1 MVASNVNSSDES
13 LTRDTRSISIAA
25 ANQHDAAPENDCHD
39 YQNNISCNY
48 QSANSYS
55 LIFQNWLNESAW
67 PGLGLFGESYML
79 FSLGL
84 LQPLWRELMPSCF
97 DTKDECSI
105 NLIQS
110 LTYSVIIGVMCGMV
124 GFGLLA
130 NRIGRRIGSIATAS
144 LMATGAIG
152 LTLVSMLLVSHPK
165 QLVQCMVILLFVF
178 GIGVG
183 GEYPLSASSAS
194 ERTMEREQQAAVT
207 EARRQQST
215 REHDGIVKH
224 NDENA
229 TTQNRGRAV
238 QLVFCMQ
245 GVGIFCNSLVMM
257 VLLLLTGQTSGAEY
271 YDKARLQIVWS
282 CMYGI
287 GAVVLT
293 YVLVSRCQHLSESQA
308 WQTDKDERELQLLAA
323 SASMLKESEQ
333 QASAEITCSAIG
345 KEQHQD
351 YDDATLTAAA
361 AAAAKV
367 PQHHASSKQRP
378 PPPQPSP
385 SSSSVSSLS
394 APSVAVPCDE
404 HDENDAYVMLN
415 EAPMYEETEHGNAK
429 TPQASTNML
438 LLQHFGVRLFGVSF
452 CWMLWDVAFY
462 GNKLFQSTFILALT
476 GQETTSL
483 WQFAQAATLN
493 SLVALCGYFGAALL
507 LDHEAVGRFRLQ
519 LYGFLLTGV
528 LFVSVGFSYDTLS
541 PTLLVVLYLGSSF
554 FGQLGPNATTFLI
567 PAEIF
572 PTQVRTTCH
581 GVAAASGKLGALLAS
596 VAFHRVSVLHMFLLS
611 GYASFVACAITYWT
625 IPESNGLDLMELDRK
640 WRCIIQSGASAC
652 QYVGPAN
659 DAKFLSTYE
668 RQKLLQK
675 ARRKHAVE
683 NDSQLEGIY
692 DW

>member
-1 MVASNVNSSDES
+1 MMASNIISSDES
-13 LTRDTRSISIAA
+13 LTRDNRSISIAA
-25 ANQHDAAPENDCHD
+25 AHQHDAAPDNNCH
-39 YQNNISCNY
+39 YH
-48 QSANSYS
+48 QSSMDGNSNSSNSYS
-55 LIFQNWLNESAW
+55 LLFQNWLNESAW

-84 LQPLWRELMPSCF
+84 LQPLWSEIMPSCF
-97 DTKDECSI
+97 DTNDECSI
-105 NLIQS
+105 TLVQS
-110 LTYSVIIGVMCGMV
+110 LTYSVIVGVMFGMV

-130 NRIGRRIGSIATAS
+130 NRVGRRSGSIATAS

-152 LTLVSMLLVSHPK
+152 LTLASVSLVSRPK

-194 ERTMEREQQAAVT
+194 ERTIENEQQSAAT

-215 REHDGIVKH
+215 HDGIVKP
-224 NDENA
+224 NNENA
-229 TTQNRGRAV
+229 IKQNRGRAV

-257 VLLLLTGQTSGAEY
+257 VLLLLTGQTSNGAEN
-271 YDKARLQIVWS
+271 YDKARLQFIWS

-287 GAVVLT
+287 GAIVLT

-308 WQTDKDERELQLLAA
+308 WQTDKDEREQHMLAA
-323 SASMLKESEQ
+323 ALTLHQGEQ
-333 QASAEITCSAIG
+333 QASANVICSTRG
-345 KEQHQD
+345 HEHQD
-351 YDDATLTAAA
+351 NHDATLSAAA
-361 AAAAKV
+361 AAPAILL
-367 PQHHASSKQRP
+367 QQHASNHRP
-378 PPPQPSP
+378 LPQPSP

-394 APSVAVPCDE
+394 APSVAVRYD
-404 HDENDAYVMLN
+404 HDVDDAYVMLN

-507 LDHEAVGRFRLQ
+507 LDHEAIGRFRLQ

-528 LFVSVGFSYDTLS
+528 LFVSVGFSYETLS
-541 PTLLVVLYLGSSF
+541 PSLLVALYLGSSF

-611 GYASFVACAITYWT
+611 GYASFAACAITYWT
-625 IPESNGLDLMELDRK
+625 IPESNGLDLTELDRK
-640 WRCIIQSGASAC
+640 WRCIIQTGASGC

-659 DAKFLSTYE
+659 EARFLSKHE
-668 RQKLLQK
+668 RQNLLWK
-675 ARRKHAVE
+675 ARRNHETE
-683 NDSQLEGIY
+683 NESQLEGMY